1 MSGSYELIV
10 TIANK
15 GDASRVLQASTKAGA
30 EGGTILHGRGSGI
43 HETAVFL
50 NMEIEPEKE
59 IVLMLTPVELTDRIV
74 AAVREGLKIDEPGN
88 GIIWV
93 QSVTEAYGIVT

>member
-1 MSGSYELIV
+1 MHRAV
-10 TIANK
+10 FVVVDK
-15 GDASRVLQASTKAGA
+15 GKGETVMEMARAAGVR
-30 EGGTILHGRGSGI
+30 GGTIINGRGSGI

>member
-1 MSGSYELIV
+1 MHRAV
-10 TIANK
+10 FVVVDK
-15 GDASRVLQASTKAGA
+15 GKGETVMEMARAAGVR
-30 EGGTILHGRGSGI
+30 GGTIINGRGSI
-43 HETAVFL
+43 RTAA